1 MAAPQIRFK
10 RGAQSNLPAL
20 AAGEP
25 AFVNDEYNL
34 YLGLDGTSGNNKFL
48 GSARYWVKETGT
60 TGHAVKL
67 YSRTDASGGGSVSLA
82 APDVTSDISFVLPDA
97 DGGAGNVL
105 VTDGSGNL
113 SFSAPAA
120 SSFQLAADTGTTDT
134 MNTGETL
141 TFTGGE
147 GIDTAVTDNTIT
159 ITAELATET
168 NAGVA
173 TFDGTDF
180 TVASG
185 DVTLNAERIQD
196 IVGDMVAPTN
206 SEASIAVT
214 YDDTNGKLDFDVA
227 DFTLTFDGDVT
238 GNGTITDLA
247 NQTIT
252 LSMAANS
259 VDLGTHTT
267 GNYVADVTAGAG
279 LTKTSTAS
287 EGQTVDL
294 EVGAGTGITVNADDV
309 ELKNAAGLTDAT
321 VTAWDDSNGQLTD
334 APITYSGT
342 TVTTGGDLVTTGDV
356 TVGGQDI
363 KSNGGTTVFTL
374 SGANVTAAGNVVIS
388 GDLTVSGSTTT
399 VSTTNVVVDDAVME
413 LGTVSGAAPSS
424 TTAYDLGFRFH
435 YHNGTAAKTSSAFW
449 DGNTGFVFVA
459 DATEAAGPQLSGT
472 LADIQVAGLWLGDYG
487 TPTNQVLNNNG
498 GTFELINTLVDGGTF

>member
-67 YSRTDASGGGSVSLA
+67 YSRTDASGGGSVSLV
-82 APDVTSDISFVLPDA
+82 APDVTSDISFALPSA
-97 DGGAGNVL
+97 DGSSGHIL
-105 VTDGSGNL
+105 TTDGSGNL
-113 SFSAPAA
+113 SFAAPAS
-120 SSFQLAADTGTTDT
+120 SSFTIAAESGTADTF
-134 MNTGETL
+134 NTGETL
-141 TFTGGE
+141 TFAAGE
-147 GIDTAVTDNTIT
+147 GIDTTVSNNQILIA
-159 ITAELATET
+159 AELATET

-180 TVASG
+180 TVTSG
-185 DVTLNAERIQD
+185 DVTINEERIQD
-196 IVGDMVAPTN
+196 IAGAMVSGNA
-206 SEASIAVT
+206 EAGISVV
-214 YDDTNGKLDFDVA
+214 YDNTNGKLDFDVA
-227 DFTLTFDGDVT
+227 DFTITLAGDLT
-238 GNGTITDLA
+238 GNVTVTDLGNA
-247 NQTIT
+247 T
-252 LSMAANS
+252 LTATVAANS
-259 VDLGTHTT
+259 VELGADTT
-267 GNYVADVTAGAG
+267 GNYVEDVTAGAG
-279 LTKTSTAS
+279 LTKTSSAS

-294 EVGAGTGITVNADDV
+294 AVGAGTGITVNADDV
-309 ELKNAAGLTDAT
+309 ELKNAAGLTNAT

-356 TVGGQDI
+356 TVGGNDI

-374 SGANVTAAGNVVIS
+374 SGANATAAGNIVIN

-424 TTAYDLGFRFH
+424 TTTNDLGFRFH

-449 DGNTGFVFVA
+449 DGNTGFVFVS
-459 DATEAAGPQLSGT
+459 DATEAAGPQVTGT
-472 LADIQVAGLWLGDYG
+472 LADIQIGGLWMGDYG

>member
-48 GSARYWVKETGT
+48 GSARYWVKETAT

-67 YSRTDASGGGSVSLA
+67 YSRTDGSGGGSVSLA
-82 APDVTSDISFVLPDA
+82 APDTASNLELVLPSS

-113 SFSAPAA
+113 SFSAPAS
-120 SSFQLAADTGTTDT
+120 SSFQLAAENGTADTF
-134 MNTGETL
+134 NTGETL
-141 TFTGGE
+141 TFAAGE
-147 GIDTAVTDNTIT
+147 GIDTTVSNNQILIA
-159 ITAELATET
+159 AELATET

-180 TVASG
+180 TVTSG
-185 DVTLNAERIQD
+185 DVTLNTERIQD
-196 IVGDMVAPTN
+196 IIGDMVSGN
-206 SEASIAVT
+206 SEAGIDVS
-214 YDDTNGKLDFDVA
+214 YDDAGGKLDFTA
-227 DFTLTFDGDVT
+227 AEFTITLGGDLT
-238 GNGTITDLA
+238 GNVTITDLGNA
-247 NQTIT
+247 T
-252 LSMAANS
+252 LSATIAANS
-259 VDLGTHTT
+259 VDLGTDTV

-309 ELKNAAGLTDAT
+309 ELKNAGNLTDAT
-321 VTAWDDSNGQLTD
+321 LTAWDDTNGQLVD
-334 APITYSGT
+334 APVTYSGSDI
-342 TVTTGGDLVTTGDV
+342 TVAGDIV
-356 TVGGQDI
+356 VGGQDI

-374 SGANVTAAGNVVIS
+374 SGANATAAGNIVIN

-413 LGTVSGAAPSS
+413 LGTVNGAAPSS
-424 TTAYDLGFRFH
+424 STTNDLGFRFH

-459 DATEAAGPQLSGT
+459 DASEASGPQLSGS
-472 LADIQVAGLWLGDYG
+472 LANVQVGGLWMGDFG
-487 TPTNQVLNNNG
+487 TPTNQVLQNNS
-498 GTFELINTLVDGGTF
+498 GTFELVNTLVDGGTF